1 MTHKTIDD
9 YKKMPK
15 SELADKW
22 FWIHGIPTSFILDEV
37 WLDLGDFEIQIT
49 ESEVEYRASEFIRLL
64 ENDLIKEPFKGILL
78 EK

>member
-1 MTHKTIDD
+1 MRTIDD

-15 SELADKW
+15 GALADKW
-22 FWIHGIPTSFILDEV
+22 FWLHDIPTSFILDEV

-64 ENDLIKEPFKGILL
+64 ENDLIKEPFKRILMNYNL
-78 EK
+78 